1 MKPVI
6 FGIYGRS
13 NTGKTT
19 LIKGII
25 KKLSE
30 EGFKIASIKI
40 SDKKIDIDTEGK
52 DSFEH
57 AQAGS
62 KLVVISSREETDF
75 LIKEKKEIKTI
86 IHQICNIGK
95 YDLILIEGA
104 KDKFISKIRLGDI
117 KQRENTIL
125 TYSGNFKELIEL
137 IKKEILRSENME
149 NISIKVNGKQIPLT
163 NFPTEIIKNTI
174 CGMLKSLKGVDEIE
188 DVEIKIQ
195 L

>member
-1 MKPVI
+1 M
-6 FGIYGRS
+6 
-13 NTGKTT
+13 
-19 LIKGII
+19 
-25 KKLSE
+25 
-30 EGFKIASIKI
+30 
-40 SDKKIDIDTEGK
+40 
-52 DSFEH
+52 
-57 AQAGS
+57 
-62 KLVVISSREETDF
+62 VISSREETDF